1 MTSIAIVGAGFSGT
15 ATAIQLL
22 TRHGQLPL
30 QVTLIN
36 RHPNM
41 ARGVAYGTHSPSHLL
56 NVPAGR
62 MGLFPDREGDFLEFA
77 RHFDNTAIA
86 GSFLP
91 RSLYGRYLGVRLK
104 EAAEKSPKMRLKTV
118 TGEVRG
124 LSLADDEAGA
134 LLELTDDRRLPAR
147 HVVLA
152 VGNYPPADPSVPD
165 TGFFDTPH
173 YIRDP
178 WAPGAL
184 DRVSLEGPVLL
195 IGSGLTMMDVAL
207 ELAHRGIS
215 GVQYAVSRRGLL
227 PQVHRQL
234 PAMPVNPPPAGLQE
248 GRPSAR
254 RYLALTR
261 GYVDELAARG
271 ADWRD
276 AIGALRAITPA
287 LWQALDPT
295 EQKRFLRHVQA
306 HWDIYR
312 HRTAPASGEQ
322 LSRLLAAG
330 QLQVAAGRLRRLSG
344 DGGRVNVLW
353 QPRGRTQEAR
363 LEVGSVVNCT
373 GPQSDITRLTDPLMR
388 SLLAQGLV
396 RPDPLRLGLDLD
408 AADRVLDN
416 AGRPSDVISYTGP
429 LLRARDWEGT
439 AVPELRVAARRL
451 ADRLAGTW

>member
-22 TRHGQLPL
+22 TRHGHLPL

-36 RHPNM
+36 RHPNL

-62 MGLFPDREGDFLEFA
+62 MSLFPDREGDFLEFV
-77 RHFDNTAIA
+77 RRFDNSAAA
-86 GSFLP
+86 GGFMP
-91 RSLYGRYLGVRLK
+91 RSLYGRYLGARLK
-104 EAAEKSPKMRLKTV
+104 EAVGQAPKMRLQTV
-118 TGEVRG
+118 TGEVHA
-124 LSLADDEAGA
+124 LSLAADGSGA
-134 LLELTDDRRLPAR
+134 ILELADGQKMPAR
-147 HVVLA
+147 QVVLA
-152 VGNYPPADPSVPD
+152 VGNYPPADPSVPEAD
-165 TGFFDTPH
+165 FFNTPH
-173 YIRDP
+173 YVRDP

-184 DRVSLEGPVLL
+184 DRVPLESPVLL

-215 GVQYAVSRRGLL
+215 GVQHAISRRGLL

-248 GRPSAR
+248 GRASAG
-254 RYLALTR
+254 RYLRLTR
-261 GYVDELAARG
+261 GYVEELAVRG

-276 AIGALRAITPA
+276 AIGALRSITPA
-287 LWQALDPT
+287 LWQALDIP
-295 EQKRFLRHVQA
+295 EKKRFLRHVQVY
-306 HWDIYR
+306 WDIHR

-322 LSRLLAAG
+322 LSRLLASG
-330 QLQVAAGRLRRLSG
+330 QLQVAAGRLRSLSG
-344 DGGRVNVLW
+344 NGGRVSVLW
-353 QPRGRTQEAR
+353 QPRGSTREAR
-363 LEVGSVVNCT
+363 LEVASVVNCT
-373 GPQSDITRLTDPLMR
+373 GPQSDITRLSDPLMR

-396 RPDPLRLGLDLD
+396 RPDPLRLGLDVD
-408 AADRVLDN
+408 DSDRVLDN
-416 AGRPSDVISYTGP
+416 AGRSSGVISYTGP

-439 AVPELRVAARRL
+439 AVPELRVAAQRL